1 MSIVGL
7 LLCKSKR
14 TKTEGSAHKTSQEGF
29 LSSFLGVA
37 ERCRKPQDFKQNY
50 DLSYGITKFASM
62 FKTILYIFYVVSNAY
77 IRYYV

>member
-50 DLSYGITKFASM
+50 DLSYGTYYKVR
-62 FKTILYIFYVVSNAY
+62 FYVKRQFY
-77 IRYYV
+77 IM